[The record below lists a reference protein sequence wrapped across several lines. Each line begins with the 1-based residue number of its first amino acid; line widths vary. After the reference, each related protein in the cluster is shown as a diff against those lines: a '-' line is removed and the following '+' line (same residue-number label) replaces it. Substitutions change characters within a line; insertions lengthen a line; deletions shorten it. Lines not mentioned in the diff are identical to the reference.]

1 MPTPKINPVTG
12 LTMSDC
18 AFIEA
23 YQRLGNAAKAYS
35 ELHPGATE
43 GTCKQGSN
51 AKLKKPPIIAYL
63 AKTQERA
70 SIVAACT
77 LADHLRTLQGLCA
90 AALKA
95 GNHRAAI
102 YAEELRGK
110 ASGHYRVDVH
120 LHGKLTHEFVK
131 AIDLSV
137 LNNDELEQLRA
148 GDISDALF
156 ARIRATADAP
166 ADQSGG

>member
-90 AALKA
+90 AALRA

-110 ASGHYRVDVH
+110 ASGHYQVNVNLRHSLSPAIIAAIPWDQ
-120 LHGKLTHEFVK
+120 LNEQELAEIEAGK
-131 AIDLSV
+131 AS
-137 LNNDELEQLRA
+137 DELIDRL
-148 GDISDALF
+148 ITS
-156 ARIRATADAP
+156 ARTATV
-166 ADQSGG
+166 SSSS